1 MRAAYTENEKGGCVM
16 AELDSQQ
23 TVTQNL
29 KDAGCSEALIQQF
42 WTLIAAGERSACL
55 SLLSRHR
62 QRLLDSCHE
71 AQQKIDCLDYL
82 LYRMERDQRDEE

>member
-1 MRAAYTENEKGGCVM
+1 M

-62 QRLLDSCHE
+62 QCLLDGCHE
-71 AQQKIDCLDYL
+71 AQRRIDCLDYL
-82 LYRMERDQRDEE
+82 IYQMERDQRGAEELLRHPLSKKAH